1 MLHLESVVKQYSY
14 GKRLFGAVDLT
25 LREGEVL
32 SVLGGEG
39 SGKTTLLKTIAGL
52 EEHEGNITLDGV
64 ELKSKTD
71 DVIMVFDDGA
81 LFPFKTVFDNLA
93 YPLKIRGV
101 DKVEIA
107 KRVVFAAESFGV
119 SACLG
124 QRARTLTPLERR
136 KVSLARIL
144 MRKAKL
150 ILIDDFLK
158 GMPQEETDHLF
169 DTVTRVLYSLAGE
182 GAVVIYTTSSPRY
195 AYSFGDRTMVLVD
208 GDVKQ
213 IGTFG
218 DTWSNPDT
226 VWSAQAVDNRY
237 NVIRGALSLENDKLN
252 FDFCVFDTNYTI
264 DVTCLKDRIAEDYIG
279 KDVIMGWHGSEIIFT
294 ADGIKMPVS
303 FVAKDKGYFVLEGVS
318 GLDCFKVYSKDD
330 KDEVVFLPD
339 LKGVTFFDVKENS
352 IMKRI

>member
-25 LREGEVL
+25 LRDGEVL

-52 EEHEGNITLDGV
+52 EEHEGKITLDGV

-107 KRVVFAAESFGV
+107 KIVVFAAESFGV

-158 GMPQEETDHLF
+158 GMPQEEIDHLF
-169 DTVTRVLYSLAGE
+169 DRTTRVLYGLAKE

-208 GDVKQ
+208 GVQ
-213 IGTFG
+213 EILE
-218 DTWSNPDT
+218 
-226 VWSAQAVDNRY
+226 AR
-237 NVIRGALSLENDKLN
+237 IR
-252 FDFCVFDTNYTI
+252 
-264 DVTCLKDRIAEDYIG
+264 R
-279 KDVIMGWHGSEIIFT
+279 
-294 ADGIKMPVS
+294 
-303 FVAKDKGYFVLEGVS
+303 
-318 GLDCFKVYSKDD
+318 
-330 KDEVVFLPD
+330 
-339 LKGVTFFDVKENS
+339 
-352 IMKRI
+352 